1 MNRTEIFYLK
11 LRILFYPFLL
21 LKSRISWFLYVLQ
34 TKIRFTIRYTCHG
47 FYMAFLQLKLAMI
60 EIKYKWLE
68 DDWKL

>member
-34 TKIRFTIRYTCHG
+34 TKIRFTIRHIFHG
-47 FYMAFLQLKLAMI
+47 FYMAFLEIRIAMV